1 MFADRGEGAHEGTGK
16 SGRRQLGPTSMSDPR
31 NSLMMWIGAG
41 SGLVGVLIYSFAQ
54 AGEMLPI
61 NRALLAIIGALMM
74 IWLLVV
80 LLISREGRR

>member
-1 MFADRGEGAHEGTGK
+1 
-16 SGRRQLGPTSMSDPR
+16 
-31 NSLMMWIGAG
+31 MMWIGAG
-41 SGLVGVLIYSFAQ
+41 SGVVGVLIYSFAQ

-80 LLISREGRR
+80 LLTSREGRR